1 MNTSSGDSA
10 VRFINDDDG
19 RLSVG
24 KINSKLDMTTKFE
37 GGRDLKRTK
46 QVNVLGVIPLLRQS
60 TPFRRRMAQVIE
72 TLEG

>member
-1 MNTSSGDSA
+1 
-10 VRFINDDDG
+10 
-19 RLSVG
+19 
-24 KINSKLDMTTKFE
+24 MTTKFE